1 MINMDQLQVVGKAW
15 LSSTFT
21 VIKDLKTKCMKQN
34 RLEMEAIEEGRRNCT
49 TLKAMNYLQQEV
61 TKFNQKVV
69 LKVNMQIKMECLM
82 DQLEFMILEI
92 S

>member
-1 MINMDQLQVVGKAW
+1 
-15 LSSTFT
+15 
-21 VIKDLKTKCMKQN
+21 
-34 RLEMEAIEEGRRNCT
+34 MEAIEEGRRNCT